1 MATNSKEISLI
12 QLMTYKTLEDN
23 LSLETSKR
31 EIPISTSDPET
42 LLLCNPL
49 RRRLIEEEDMD
60 PELATE
66 IANGNM
72 SPKEIQKAITL
83 NRLRK
88 RKAQNKPEE
97 VILQKSCN
105 QRMNEQ
111 IQEYPSF
118 THSPTLTHRSL
129 NRRKFLQ
136 AAGGFTLA
144 ALGGSVIGALAK
156 PLKEDLH
163 NSISHTYKDS
173 TQLRVGKRDI
183 LHLPADAT
191 HIITPINTIVHH
203 GWSNEMEL
211 KKILQ
216 YSENFPDRKLSWT
229 FATNDEEIGK
239 ITLQDSKLVTRGNVE
254 NDLTPKG
261 EHSLQI
267 NTFPTQENEVLIVNF
282 REESDSLILEEQ
294 EIAIPIIAYTSA
306 FEDSSDQQRV
316 FCEIDVNS
324 LHPDKQI
331 LKRASVILTQFED
344 LLPDLKVALF
354 DASDLYVLGVYPD
367 KFYDSKHQMIKLPV
381 QYWINPSYSQQEE
394 LTLFRLLSYAVVT
407 HTQRNAVDQ
416 TIAAGQ
422 LEHTIHTIEDKD
434 REAVLQTFN
443 KLKTTTGY
451 APPLQEIRT
460 SEPTFLAYYPP
471 RYNQHL
477 RNEIIFGLI
486 DNVPK
491 YRRLLT
497 DALTI
502 FAYYQTEFINQFF
515 TNDPSYPLYLS
526 QDQQEKTLEV
536 GRQIFDYLNTIT
548 TSSKSWEKIIPRFE
562 ALRDFIFNHQINT
575 D

>member
-1 MATNSKEISLI
+1 MATNSKEILLI
-12 QLMTYKTLEDN
+12 RPIT
-23 LSLETSKR
+23 SETPKG
-31 EIPISTSDPET
+31 EIPISRSDPET
-42 LLLCNPL
+42 LILCNPL

-60 PELATE
+60 PDLATE

-72 SPKEIQKAITL
+72 SPKEIQKVVTL
-83 NRLRK
+83 HRLK
-88 RKAQNKPEE
+88 RRMTQNNPE
-97 VILQKSCN
+97 VTSQKLSDN
-105 QRMNEQ
+105 QRWNKQ
-111 IQEYPSF
+111 IQEDPSF
-118 THSPTLTHRSL
+118 TNSPNLTHRSL
-129 NRRKFLQ
+129 NRRKLLQ

-156 PLKEDLH
+156 PFNEDLH
-163 NSISHTYKDS
+163 NNVSHTDS
-173 TQLRVGKRDI
+173 TQIRVRKRDI
-183 LHLPADAT
+183 VHLSADAT
-191 HIITPINTIVHH
+191 EIITPINTIVHH

-211 KKILQ
+211 TKPVQ

-239 ITLQDSKLVTRGNVE
+239 IILKKSEIVTRGNVE

-261 EHSLQI
+261 EPSLQI

-282 REESDSLILEEQ
+282 REESDSLGILEEQ
-294 EIAIPIIAYTSA
+294 EITVPIVAYTS
-306 FEDSSDQQRV
+306 SSENPMDQPRI
-316 FCEIDVNS
+316 FCEIDANS
-324 LHPDKQI
+324 LYPDKQI
-331 LKRASVILTQFED
+331 LKRASNILTQFED

-354 DASDLYVLGVYPD
+354 DASDLYALGAYPD
-367 KFYDSKHQMIKLPV
+367 NFYDSKHQVIKQPV
-381 QYWINPSYSQQEE
+381 QYWINPSYAQQEE

-443 KLKTTTGY
+443 KLKDTTGY

-471 RYNQHL
+471 HYNQNL
-477 RNEIIFGLI
+477 RSEIIFGLI

-502 FAYYQTEFINQFF
+502 FAYYATEFINQFF
-515 TNDPSYPLYLS
+515 TNDRSSPLYLS
-526 QDQQEKTLEV
+526 QSQQEKTLEV
-536 GRQIFDYLNTIT
+536 GRQIFNYLNTIT
-548 TSSKSWEKIIPRFE
+548 TSSTSWEKIIPRFGT
-562 ALRDFIFNHQINT
+562 LKDFIFNHQINT
-575 D
+575 N